1 MPCWAG
7 WRTTSPGTEP
17 RADHPVA
24 DQKREKKAPSVHTG
38 HRKRTKDEFLANG
51 LNGLPDHK
59 VLELLLFYAIPQGD
73 VNPLAHTLMEHFGSL
88 AGVFHATPEQLM
100 SVDGVGYNTAV
111 LIRLIPAV
119 AARYLQANSSFD
131 GQLISTWQFRELL
144 LPLFFGQR
152 SELAYLVC
160 MDGKSKLI
168 VTKKLGE
175 GIADTVRITA
185 RKVLET
191 ALGCNATRV
200 ALAHNHVSGVALW
213 SDADVDT
220 NLYLKPLLQAAGIE
234 LVDHFI
240 IANDD
245 MVSMADSGLLKD

>member
-1 MPCWAG
+1 M
-7 WRTTSPGTEP
+7 PGTEP
-17 RADHPVA
+17 TAESPMAD
-24 DQKREKKAPSVHTG
+24 KKGEKKAPSIHAG
-38 HRKRTKDEFLANG
+38 HRRRTKDEFLANG
-51 LNGLPDHK
+51 LDGMPDHR

-73 VNPLAHTLMEHFGSL
+73 VNPLAHALMEHFGSL

-100 SVDGVGYNTAV
+100 AVDGVGYNTAV
-111 LIRLIPAV
+111 LIRLIPSM
-119 AARYLQANSSFD
+119 AARYLQVNSSFE
-131 GQLISTWQFRELL
+131 GQMVSTWQFRELL

-152 SELAYLVC
+152 NELSYLVC

-175 GIADTVRITA
+175 GIADTVHITA
-185 RKVLET
+185 RKVLEA

-213 SDADVDT
+213 SAADVDT
-220 NLYLKPLLQAAGIE
+220 TLRLKPLLQAAGIE

-245 MVSMADSGLLKD
+245 MVSMADSGLLRD

>member
-1 MPCWAG
+1 M
-7 WRTTSPGTEP
+7 E
-17 RADHPVA
+17 
-24 DQKREKKAPSVHTG
+24 REKKPPSVHTG
-38 HRKRTKDEFLANG
+38 HRKRVKDEFLANG
-51 LNGLPDHK
+51 LNGLPDHR

-73 VNPLAHTLMEHFGSL
+73 VNPLAHQLMAQFGSL
-88 AGVFHATPEQLM
+88 AGVFHATHEPLLE
-100 SVDGVGYNTAV
+100 VDGVGYGTAV

-131 GQLISTWQFRELL
+131 GQLTNTWQFRELL

-160 MDGKSKLI
+160 MDGKNKLI

-175 GIADTVRITA
+175 GITDAVQITT
-185 RKVLET
+185 RKVLEA
-191 ALGCNATRV
+191 ALGCNASRV

-213 SDADVDT
+213 SDADLSTTMRIRDVLRET
-220 NLYLKPLLQAAGIE
+220 GIE

-245 MVSMADSGLLKD
+245 MVSMAESGLFRD